1 MVKNKKKPSLGFGE
15 ELEEI
20 LEDPEVVL
28 DDENFKSEF
37 SRNLLHKNIYEKSTL
52 EPSLRDRLNL
62 GKHLTVPVF
71 YEEDRLF
78 KEAANS
84 SIDEMGRPYSLN
96 DFIRVAVVKAA
107 YDVLG
112 KEEADK
118 ILAEQYNLIRTES
131 TMDDEREREREKR
144 KQEKKTAIRSDVNEY
159 PRSPTKTRKRKSPDE
174 LASRRRKS
182 NTKPVIG

>member
-1 MVKNKKKPSLGFGE
+1 MSKQKAKIGFGDD
-15 ELEEI
+15 LDEI
-20 LEDPEVVL
+20 QANPEVVL

-37 SRNLLHKNIYEKSTL
+37 SRNLLHKNIYEKSTI
-52 EPSLRDRLNL
+52 EPGLRDRLNL

-71 YEEDRLF
+71 YEEERLF
-78 KEAANS
+78 KEAAKA

-112 KEEADK
+112 KDEADK
-118 ILAEQYNLIRTES
+118 ILAEQYNLIRTEF
-131 TMDDEREREREKR
+131 TTDDERAKEREKR
-144 KQEKKTAIRSDVNEY
+144 KQEKKSAIRSDANEY

-174 LASRRRKS
+174 LASRGRKS
-182 NTKPVIG
+182 NTKPVVG